1 MRNCRQSTP
10 FFYALCAAE
19 KTNVPLDA
27 RRCQAPRHR
36 EDESDQQRAGHK
48 VHEHGDQ
55 RRRLEDAAID
65 ASVCEYP
72 LERIGQ
78 WIADV
83 VDEVDKAVVR
93 VSAGEQKTEP
103 KAEYYLDDGQS
114 NGDPR
119 GEHADPAAGDAP
131 RTRRRSGYLFLG
143 VYLVPSV
150 MGWLYVLTLTDCRRM
165 TATFLLDCL
174 GPLAERHDPSHSFAK
189 FSGYSHGFA
198 LPACGAPRE
207 VAWQPIKCRDGR
219 RGEGADKLR
228 PPDVFLAVKIAA
240 TPCACFEY
248 HLRDLLG
255 PFSCGMSLGCS

>member
-103 KAEYYLDDGQS
+103 KAEYYLDDGQGD
-114 NGDPR
+114 GDPR
-119 GEHADPAAGDAP
+119 GEHADPAACNARGARRGRGD
-131 RTRRRSGYLFLG
+131 LFLG
-143 VYLVPSV
+143 VYFIASSMGGRLVN
-150 MGWLYVLTLTDCRRM
+150 VL
-165 TATFLLDCL
+165 A
-174 GPLAERHDPSHSFAK
+174 
-189 FSGYSHGFA
+189 
-198 LPACGAPRE
+198 
-207 VAWQPIKCRDGR
+207 
-219 RGEGADKLR
+219 
-228 PPDVFLAVKIAA
+228 
-240 TPCACFEY
+240 
-248 HLRDLLG
+248 
-255 PFSCGMSLGCS
+255 